1 MSGRY
6 RILEHTADV
15 GIEAVGATPEEVF
28 EASAEALAAL
38 LGAWFPSEGEPR
50 DLIVEASDREALL
63 VGWLDEIL
71 YLREAQD
78 LIFGGFELHSLGDGE
93 LEATVRAAPAAGR
106 EIEGVGIKAA
116 TFHRLEVARQ
126 PDGTWG
132 GRVYLDV

>member
-15 GIEAVGATPEEVF
+15 GIEALGGTSEEVF
-28 EASAEALAAL
+28 EASAEALASL

-50 DLIVEASDREALL
+50 DLIVEAPDREALL

-78 LIFGGFELHSLGDGE
+78 LIFGGFEVHSLGDRQ

-116 TFHRLEVARQ
+116 TFHRLEVSRQ
-126 PDGTWG
+126 PDGTWR
-132 GRVYLDV
+132 GRAYLDV